1 MKSFKNHLRTMAG
14 GMLIMTGMLLATTV
28 ALADDMG
35 GGMGDMNGM
44 SGMSSGTGSAP
55 ASVGHGK
62 GVVKSVDTAAVTVTI
77 AHGPIKAF
85 GWKGMTMAFSVK
97 HRSFL
102 SSLKKGEQVQ
112 FDVIQDNNGPVI
124 TKIEERP

>member
-1 MKSFKNHLRTMAG
+1 MAG
-14 GMLIMTGMLLATTV
+14 WMLILTGMLLATTV

-62 GVVKSVDTAAVTVTI
+62 GVVKSVDTAAGTVTI
-77 AHGPIKAF
+77 THGPIKAF
-85 GWKGMTMAFSVK
+85 GWKGMTMSFAVK
-97 HRSFL
+97 HRSDL
-102 SSLKKGEQVQ
+102 SALKKGEHVR
-112 FDVIQDNNGPVI
+112 FDVIQDTQGPVI
-124 TKIEERP
+124 TKIEELP

>member
-14 GMLIMTGMLLATTV
+14 GMLILTGMLLATTV
-28 ALADDMG
+28 VLADDMG

-62 GVVKSVDTAAVTVTI
+62 GVREGSGSWRSPYRQPSAQRSV
-77 AHGPIKAF
+77 
-85 GWKGMTMAFSVK
+85 S
-97 HRSFL
+97 
-102 SSLKKGEQVQ
+102 
-112 FDVIQDNNGPVI
+112 
-124 TKIEERP
+124 